1 MTSRIRLGVLCG
13 RYHLDSK
20 RSDSFSSLFAIY
32 ASSRQVLISTL
43 CRFLPADF
51 TADNRSFH
59 ANSTYAKTPYCY
71 CSAFS
76 SKSQELY
83 LISRPPK
90 IHSPFRYRVFLAE
103 SLGRVLS
110 SVPPKNPRTSFLTI
124 TSSGKVMLTPPQNV
138 KISIT
143 RHQISQP
150 TNRQYN
156 HLLQRLL
163 RPKNKQFSHY
173 LRCLCPAFWSA

>member
-1 MTSRIRLGVLCG
+1 MPFLNFNIKSPLLTSRIRLGVLCG

-110 SVPPKNPRTSFLTI
+110 SVPPKNPRTSFSII
-124 TSSGKVMLTPPQNV
+124 TSSGKVILTPPQNV
-138 KISIT
+138 KNFNHRTVFNLCLTQSKSTPPNIA
-143 RHQISQP
+143 
-150 TNRQYN
+150 TNE
-156 HLLQRLL
+156 
-163 RPKNKQFSHY
+163 P
-173 LRCLCPAFWSA
+173 PV